1 MNSTT
6 LVVRSLGHYWRTHLA
21 VLLGVLAG
29 TAVITGALVVGD
41 SVRGSLKQM
50 SLDRL
55 GGIDLALRSH
65 RFFREDLLSD
75 VAGAAEFQERFAAAA
90 PALLMD
96 GGLVRN
102 DEQGNPLERAG
113 GVRVVAVDEKFAE
126 FGELNADSLPSDDQI
141 VLSHRAA
148 KQIGAQV
155 GQSLTLWLEVP
166 TNIPRDTLLGGS
178 EERVTQEVAL
188 IVKSILP
195 ETSGT
200 GRFDLNPSQQ
210 LPLTV
215 FVSLR
220 KLQEE
225 LGLEKVR
232 RSKEYPRGKPARIN
246 ALFVKAKQ
254 TEDQSTPRAIEA
266 ASVMTKL
273 LGQQMQL
280 ADLSLRV
287 VANQDRNYLSVE
299 SEQMILEDSVVE
311 AAKKVAESQNAK
323 MSASLVY
330 LANEL
335 IGADQPT
342 GNTKSPASDPDSGL
356 GDRYAMYSIVAGL
369 DPTELADAAFGG
381 FGTFNRDPQG
391 SANAG
396 QTKSDSAT
404 NLPSP
409 SPPLPKDSQEERIT
423 QSLADDE
430 IVVNDWLAADLK
442 VKAGQ
447 YVRLKYHLV
456 GSHGELPEEEKVFK
470 VRHVVALD
478 GPGAASDRGL
488 TPEVKGITDADSF
501 SDWKQPFPMKLS
513 RVTGRD
519 DTYWDEYRALPKAFV
534 SLKVAQELWKS
545 RYGSLTSLRVAIPT
559 GADRDAAKQTFET
572 ALLKQLDAARLG
584 FAVLPVKWQGLH
596 AASGTTD
603 FTGLFVGF
611 SFFVIAS
618 AMVLIGLLF
627 RLGVERRV
635 SQLGL
640 LAAVGFE
647 VKQVRQLILEEGLAV
662 AFVGT
667 VLGSFAAI
675 GYADLMVFA
684 LKSPDWWGG
693 AIGTPFLNVH
703 VTATSLIAGFATS
716 MLVAMF
722 SLLFALRSL
731 KSLSP
736 RQLLAGVS
744 AADGATTGQNDV
756 GKTTSLVPRSALIQ
770 FVVAAVLLVLGLAG
784 AIPNSEAFS
793 GLSWLVVSFFVVG
806 IALFVGSL
814 QTLSAILKSDRRAS
828 LRGAGLLMVGRL
840 GCRNAARNRMRSVLS
855 TALIASATFVI
866 VAVAA
871 GRRNPAVETPDR
883 NSGNGGFVLVAE
895 TATAVFPDLNSEA
908 GRDKAGLRVP
918 SDDAQKK
925 LLADIEVHAF
935 RMRPG
940 ENASCLNLYQT
951 QLPTIL
957 GVPES
962 LLQRGGFK
970 FIDQR
975 KADYWKLLATPRDDG
990 RIPVVGDMN
999 TLMFSLHKGPG
1010 ATIPLSNDDKSKS
1023 ELAVVGMLDSSIFQ
1037 GVLLMS
1043 EANFQKLFPEHPG
1056 YRYFLVGANEGRLKQ
1071 RGEFSR
1077 DEVKELSGL
1086 LEAGLTSF
1094 GFDAERVADRIAAF
1108 LIVQNTYLSTF
1119 QTLGGLGLLL
1129 GTLGLA
1135 TVMLRNIVERRA
1147 ELALLAAVGFTPSR
1161 LRLMVLAEN
1170 ALLLCFGLAVGTGCA
1185 LVAMLPHLVTVG
1197 ADTPWLSGAKLLGLV
1212 FVVGMGAAGFAV
1224 REASRT
1230 GIVAA
1235 LRAG

>member
-1 MNSTT
+1 MNSKT
-6 LVVRSLGHYWRTHLA
+6 LVVRSLRHYWRTHLA

-29 TAVITGALVVGD
+29 TAVITGALIVGD

-55 GGIDLALRSH
+55 GGVDLALRSH

-75 VAGAAEFQERFAAAA
+75 VVGSTEFQERFAAAA

-102 DEQGNPLERAG
+102 DEQGNPHERAG

-126 FGELNADSLPSDDQI
+126 FGELKADELPSDDQI

-188 IVKSILP
+188 TVKSILP

-200 GRFDLNPSQQ
+200 GRLDLNPSQQ

-215 FVSLR
+215 FVSLT

-232 RSKEYPRGKPARIN
+232 RSKEYPQGKPARVN
-246 ALFVKAKQ
+246 ALFVKTKHA
-254 TEDQSTPRAIEA
+254 EDQSTPRAIEA
-266 ASVMTKL
+266 ASLMTKL

-287 VANQDRNYLSVE
+287 VAHQDRNYLSVE
-299 SEQMILEDSVVE
+299 SEQMILEDSVAK
-311 AAKKVAESQNAK
+311 AAKKAAAERNAK
-323 MSASLVY
+323 TSSALVY

-369 DPTELADAAFGG
+369 DAEEVAGTSFGG
-381 FGTFNRDPQG
+381 FGKEITPL
-391 SANAG
+391 A
-396 QTKSDSAT
+396 
-404 NLPSP
+404 
-409 SPPLPKDSQEERIT
+409 PLPKGARGAINTVD
-423 QSLADDE
+423 LADDE
-430 IVVNDWLAADLK
+430 IIVNDWLAADLK
-442 VKAGQ
+442 VNAGQ

-470 VRHVVALD
+470 VRQVVTLD

-488 TPEVKGITDADSF
+488 TPEVRGITDADSF
-501 SDWKQPFPMKLS
+501 NDWKQPFPMKIS
-513 RVTGRD
+513 RITGRD
-519 DTYWDEYRALPKAFV
+519 DDYWKEHRALPKAFV

-545 RYGSLTSLRVAIPT
+545 RYGSLTSLRVAL
-559 GADRDAAKQTFET
+559 DRDANRDVEKEKFEA

-584 FAVLPVKWQGLH
+584 FAVLPVKWQGLY

-647 VKQVRQLILEEGLAV
+647 VKQVQQLILEEGLAV
-662 AFVGT
+662 AFVGA

-675 GYADLMVFA
+675 GYAELIVFA

-703 VTATSLIAGFATS
+703 VTATSLIAGFVTS
-716 MLVAMF
+716 MLVAML

-731 KSLSP
+731 KTLSP
-736 RQLLAGVS
+736 RQLLTGVS
-744 AADGATTGQNDV
+744 SVETISDARNDGIKV
-756 GKTTSLVPRSALIQ
+756 TSLVPRAAVIQ
-770 FVVAAVLLVLGLAG
+770 FAVAGVLLVFGLLG
-784 AIPNSEAFS
+784 AIPNSEALS
-793 GLSWLVVSFFVVG
+793 GLSWLVVSFFMVG

-814 QTLSAILKSDRRAS
+814 QTLSAILKRECIQTM
-828 LRGAGLLMVGRL
+828 RGAGPVMVARL

-871 GRRNPAVETPDR
+871 GRRNPANETPDK

-895 TATAVFPDLNSEA
+895 SATAIFPDLNTEA
-908 GRDKAGLRVP
+908 GRDKAGFRMP
-918 SDDAQKK
+918 EQEAQKK

-957 GVPES
+957 GVSES

-975 KADYWKLLATPRDDG
+975 KADYWKLLTTPREDG
-990 RIPVVGDMN
+990 RISVVGDMN

-1010 ATIPLSNDDKSKS
+1010 ATIPLSNDDKSKP

-1043 EANFQKLFPEHPG
+1043 ETNFQKLFPEHPG
-1056 YRYFLVGANEGRLKQ
+1056 YRYFLIGANAERLKA

-1077 DEVKELSGL
+1077 EEVGELSST

-1135 TVMLRNIVERRA
+1135 TVMLRNVVERRS
-1147 ELALLAAVGFTPSR
+1147 ELALLAAVGFTPGK

-1170 ALLLCFGLAVGTGCA
+1170 ALLLVFGLAVGTGCA
-1185 LVAMLPHLVTVG
+1185 LIAMLPHLITVG
-1197 ADTPWLSGAKLLGLV
+1197 ADTPWSSGAALLGLV
-1212 FVVGMGAAGFAV
+1212 FVVGMLAAGFAV
-1224 REASRT
+1224 KEASRMA
-1230 GIVAA
+1230 IVTA